1 MIHLCKLA
9 GAIRHGKDPEY
20 GRRFTQDEAEM
31 LGRRFAALDQ
41 ALQTEAKQYMP
52 GFLLAEPTYY
62 RQYDLP
68 PEFAMAEFVASWK
81 N

>member
-1 MIHLCKLA
+1 
-9 GAIRHGKDPEY
+9 
-20 GRRFTQDEAEM
+20 M